1 MLENPARLPRIPVE
15 FEPYT
20 SPHSSHK
27 REAHLPAGFFERF
40 ESPSQPREFFELYFT
55 NDELQTLAN
64 NTNSYT
70 ELKQAGQIGQRRW
83 YPISP
88 PELKIF
94 KDIIIH
100 MGIFCSARC
109 KDYCSRNSFYPEH
122 AIGHYMTLLRFE
134 QIKDI
139 SMYLTLL
146 YTYTELNGTRKWS
159 FCYPTYLRNSI
170 KPMTPSM
177 NVLVDKMV
185 VRFTGR
191 SIHIKRIHG
200 KPISCCYKI
209 IAPYEHGYT
218 FNLNFLYTS

>member
-1 MLENPARLPRIPVE
+1 MDFAPPPLPPAQFQDHDREESDKEELDEIGYRNESDEEEDNNDVQAVPEPAVLENPARLPRIPVE

-64 NTNSYT
+64 NTNSYA

-94 KDIIIH
+94 KDIIVH

-109 KDYCSRNSFYPEH
+109 KDYCSKNSFYP
-122 AIGHYMTLLRFE
+122 
-134 QIKDI
+134 
-139 SMYLTLL
+139 
-146 YTYTELNGTRKWS
+146 
-159 FCYPTYLRNSI
+159 
-170 KPMTPSM
+170 
-177 NVLVDKMV
+177 
-185 VRFTGR
+185 
-191 SIHIKRIHG
+191 
-200 KPISCCYKI
+200 
-209 IAPYEHGYT
+209 
-218 FNLNFLYTS
+218 